1 MSDALRAAL
10 AAVNPRLAIVWRAA
24 VVVAACIPVVVG
36 CGTERGNDDVQGS
49 CLPPGPDQV
58 PFKCDFNCLC
68 GSGGRC
74 EQGRCVS
81 CGCNS
86 DELCTSTGRCID
98 AGGEL
103 WYSGALGYDRRH
115 GSSAQQGSGPLP

>member
-1 MSDALRAAL
+1 MRGAVGAAS
-10 AAVNPRLAIVWRAA
+10 AAANARLAIVWLAA
-24 VVVAACIPVVVG
+24 LVVAACLPVVVG

-74 EQGRCVS
+74 EQGRCLS
-81 CGCNS
+81 CGCNA
-86 DELCTSTGRCID
+86 DEFCTSTGRCID
-98 AGGEL
+98 AGGTL
-103 WYSGALGYDRRH
+103 WYSEALGYDERH
-115 GSSAQQGSGPLP
+115 GSSARPGSGTVP